1 MQSSVPSTRA
11 RWTTAALV
19 LFACAAFAPTG
30 SVAQSPSADAPT
42 RPRIGLALSGGGARG
57 AAHIG
62 VLKVLDELRVP
73 VHCIAGT
80 SMGSVVGG
88 SFAAGTT
95 PAEMEAVITK
105 TDWNEVFTDRPP
117 RGEIAIRRKQDDYKP
132 LFAPEFGF
140 RDGSILLPQGL
151 VAGVTIESFLRYLTE
166 QSRDIQDFSKLPVPF
181 RAVAADIA
189 TGEAV
194 IIGRGSLAQAMRA
207 SMAIPGAVDPVERDG
222 RLLVDGGIANNLP
235 IDVVRKLCGDVIIA
249 VNIGT
254 PPLKREEI
262 TSALSIVGQLVNLL
276 GKDSVDR
283 QLATLTPRDVLIAPD
298 LGDISSGSFERQGEA
313 IRIGEAAAREA
324 AEVLK
329 RYSIPAAE
337 YAALRKTQI
346 VARGGLGTVEEIRF
360 EGIERTNAEVLA
372 ALLESRP
379 GEELTEEK
387 VAGDLR
393 RIYGRGDFDGVDY
406 RIDRVGPR
414 PALVF
419 NVREKSI
426 GPAYLRF
433 GLGLASDFQG
443 ENYFNALVQYRS
455 TWINRLGGEWVA
467 EAQVGQNTYFFT
479 EFYQPIEARA
489 RGFVAPYARVG
500 EYTRGVFVGD
510 DRIAEYRVRE
520 LQGGLDLG
528 ATLGTWGELRL
539 GPVFRHFDADV
550 ETGSAILPDVR
561 VNASG
566 ARARLFADRLDTPF
580 FPRSGHR
587 LLANAFS
594 GADRARGGR
603 RLSEAR
609 RGLDRR
615 PELRA
620 PYGDRHRGRRDGSG
634 FGPALVRFVRA
645 GRAVPA
651 FRLPDRA
658 VLREEH
664 GLRPPQLLQ
673 PGPAPAVAA
682 RLRRLPRCLG
692 GGRPDGRACIPRGA
706 LRPARC
712 GRARS
717 TSAPRPSSGP
727 RTSASPAAAA
737 ETTRS
742 TCWSACREAGVS
754 R

>member
-1 MQSSVPSTRA
+1 MHPSDSSTRA
-11 RWTTAALV
+11 RWFFAALF
-19 LFACAAFAPTG
+19 LAISAAIAPDT
-30 SVAQSPSADAPT
+30 SVAQSQSADTPK

-73 VHCIAGT
+73 VHCVAGT

-88 SFAAGTT
+88 AFAAGTT
-95 PAEMEAVITK
+95 PSEMEQIITK

-117 RGEIAIRRKQDDYKP
+117 RGEIAIRRKQDDYKA

-140 RDGSILLPQGL
+140 RDGSILLPKGV

-194 IIGRGSLAQAMRA
+194 IMDRGSLAQAMRA

-235 IDVVRKLCGDVIIA
+235 IDVVRGLCGDVIIA

-262 TSALSIVGQLVNLL
+262 TSALSIVNQLVNLL

-313 IRIGEAAAREA
+313 IRIGEAAAREMTEA
-324 AEVLK
+324 L
-329 RYSIPAAE
+329 RPYSIPAAE

-372 ALLESRP
+372 ALVESKP
-379 GEELTEEK
+379 GEELTETK
-387 VAGDLR
+387 VAADLR

-406 RIDRVGPR
+406 RIDRVGPT

-419 NVREKSI
+419 GVREKSI

-443 ENYFNALVQYRS
+443 ESYFNALVQYRR
-455 TWINRLGGEWVA
+455 TWLNRLGGEWVA

-580 FPRSGHR
+580 FARSGHR
-587 LLANAFS
+587 LVANAFS
-594 GADRARGGR
+594 GVSALGADDDYQKLDAAWTAAHSFGPHTVAASVAGGTDLGSGLPSYDSFVLGGPF
-603 RLSEAR
+603 RLSGYRIGQFSGKNMAYGR
-609 RGLDRR
+609 LSYYNQV
-615 PELRA
+615 LRL
-620 PYGDRHRGRRDGSG
+620 PSLLGSG
-634 FGPALVRFVRA
+634 VYLGATGEVGRMGGVYTQGGASTGTLWSGSIYVGAETFLGPAYFGFA
-645 GRAVPA
+645 S
-651 FRLPDRA
+651 
-658 VLREEH
+658 
-664 GLRPPQLLQ
+664 
-673 PGPAPAVAA
+673 
-682 RLRRLPRCLG
+682 G
-692 GGRPDGRACIPRGA
+692 GGGNNTFY
-706 LRPARC
+706 LLV
-712 GRARS
+712 
-717 TSAPRPSSGP
+717 
-727 RTSASPAAAA
+727 
-737 ETTRS
+737 
-742 TCWSACREAGVS
+742 GVP
-754 R
+754 